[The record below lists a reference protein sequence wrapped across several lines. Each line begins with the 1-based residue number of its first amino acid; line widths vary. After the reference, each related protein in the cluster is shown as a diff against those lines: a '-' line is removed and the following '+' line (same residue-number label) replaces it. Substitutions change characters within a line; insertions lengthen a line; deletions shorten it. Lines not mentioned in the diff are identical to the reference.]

1 MITLSLLKF
10 IENHGLGKIDE
21 DLFFQK
27 LALGKVGVYISDIG
41 EAIERGARKR
51 QSFEIFA
58 RGNND
63 IDGYKRLKAVVDLLN
78 DSYGVCVLPAVP
90 PVTNEPYENVT
101 IMPLSSISNVGL
113 DDDGRVIYS
122 ATGTIYY

>member
-10 IENHGLGKIDE
+10 IENNGLGKIDK

-27 LALGKVGVYISDIG
+27 MTLGRVGIYIADNG
-41 EAIERGARKR
+41 ESMERGYRRR

-58 RGNND
+58 RGDND

-78 DSYGVCVLPAVP
+78 DSYGVCELPAVP
-90 PVTNEPYENVT
+90 PVTTEPYKNVT

-113 DDDGRVIYS
+113 DNDGRVVYS
-122 ATGTIYY
+122 ATGTLYY

>member
-10 IENHGLGKIDE
+10 LENNGLGRIDE

-27 LALGKVGVYISDIG
+27 LALGRKGIYISDIG
-41 EAIERGARKR
+41 ESITRGSRRR
-51 QSFEIFA
+51 QSFEIYS
-58 RGNND
+58 RGDND
-63 IDGYKRLKAVVDLLN
+63 IDGYKRLKAVIDLLN
-78 DSYGVCVLPAVP
+78 DSYGVCELPAVP
-90 PVTNEPYENVT
+90 QVTTEPYRNVT

-113 DDDGRVIYS
+113 DDNGRVIYS

>member
-10 IENHGLGKIDE
+10 IEDKGLGRIDE

-27 LALGKVGVYISDIG
+27 MTLGRVGVYIADNG
-41 EAIERGARKR
+41 ESIQRGWRRR

-58 RGNND
+58 RGDND
-63 IDGYKRLKAVVDLLN
+63 IDGYKRLKAIVDLLN
-78 DSYGVCVLPAVP
+78 DSYGVCELPAVP
-90 PVTNEPYENVT
+90 PVTTEPYKNVT

-113 DDDGRVIYS
+113 DDDGRVVYS
-122 ATGTIYY
+122 ATGTLYY

>member
-10 IENHGLGKIDE
+10 IENNGLGKIDK

-27 LALGKVGVYISDIG
+27 MTIGRTGVYIADNG
-41 EAIERGARKR
+41 ESIQRGWRKR

-58 RGNND
+58 RGDND
-63 IDGYKRLKAVVDLLN
+63 IDGYKRLKAIVDLLN
-78 DSYGVCVLPAVP
+78 DSYGVCELPAVP
-90 PVTNEPYENVT
+90 PVTTEPYKNVT

-113 DDDGRVIYS
+113 DNDGRVVYS
-122 ATGTIYY
+122 ATGTLYY